1 MENSKYKGHL
11 ANISPEWEDVNLF
24 LITESTSDFR
34 KNAKSSPLFLFIYE
48 NDIYIGICDYKFHFL
63 ENFDD
68 FTLDNQIT
76 FNSFF
81 PGKMEFDYLKGMN
94 PTFYKLDYQ
103 ETLKG
108 DLDEFSEYELDLL
121 KEWNRELS
129 IIKLLS

>member
-11 ANISPEWEDVNLF
+11 IEISPEWEEVNLF

-34 KNAKSSPLFLFIYE
+34 KNVKSSPLFLFIYE
-48 NDIYIGICDYKFHFL
+48 NDIYIGICDYEFHFL
-63 ENFDD
+63 ENFED
-68 FTLDNQIT
+68 FTLDNQII

-129 IIKLLS
+129 VIKLLS

>member
-1 MENSKYKGHL
+1 M
-11 ANISPEWEDVNLF
+11 
-24 LITESTSDFR
+24 
-34 KNAKSSPLFLFIYE
+34 
-48 NDIYIGICDYKFHFL
+48 